1 MKHLLFALAAFFLT
15 QTIHAQKVKWA
26 FASKK
31 ISADKYELRITA
43 TVPAGW
49 HIYSQSSH
57 TDGPIPTKFTFNNN
71 ALLTME
77 GKVKEVG
84 KLEKYYD
91 NNFKVEVKYFS
102 NKVEFVQVVKMKGK
116 IKTNVSGQVESMIC
130 DNKKC
135 MPPSTEKFNI
145 ALK

>member
-1 MKHLLFALAAFFLT
+1 MKQLLFALAAFLIT
-15 QTIHAQKVKWA
+15 HTASAQKVKWT
-26 FASKK
+26 FTSKK
-31 ISADKYELRITA
+31 LAADKYELRITA
-43 TVPAGW
+43 TVPQGW

-57 TDGPIPTKFTFNNN
+57 PDGPIPTKFTFNNN
-71 ALLTME
+71 ALLSLD

-91 NNFKVEVKYFS
+91 DNFKVEVKYFS